1 MRWKEWEAT
10 EAKQKKEMIIE
21 LEEAKKRLKEVTDQ
35 SLHYN
40 SEYLETKKRL
50 SDCIAA
56 LEIERTARI
65 QAESE
70 AKKLLD
76 EKKVYQND
84 VRDDRKENPLTYNAE
99 PQQNIRF
106 QNGIQHDQSP
116 TITNLE
122 HELSTMETR
131 VNHARNPTPNPNATS
146 VRRDNPDRQENQVA
160 SPQKSPEF
168 VKDKGGRNVVALQ
181 AFAAQ
186 NASLDKSIR
195 HTLFDLA
202 NIDIEK
208 L

>member
-10 EAKQKKEMIIE
+10 EAKQKKQMIIE

-40 SEYLETKKRL
+40 AEYLETKKRL
-50 SDCIAA
+50 SDCISA
-56 LEIERTARI
+56 LEMERTARI

-76 EKKVYQND
+76 EKKVYQNNA
-84 VRDDRKENPLTYNAE
+84 RDDKKEITLTYNAE

-106 QNGIQHDQSP
+106 QQGIQQEESP
-116 TITNLE
+116 TITNVE
-122 HELSTMETR
+122 HELSTMEKR
-131 VNHARNPTPNPNATS
+131 VNDAQIPTDPNHASVQRGNH
-146 VRRDNPDRQENQVA
+146 VRRENRIA

-168 VKDKGGRNVVALQ
+168 VKDKGGRSAVALQ
-181 AFAAQ
+181 AFATQ
-186 NASLDKSIR
+186 NASLDKGIR